1 MNRTRSHAIA
11 TASANLEGTCRAVER
26 PNGEAYWTRNGSLA
40 FGYLP
45 AGPLVGREGHIPI
58 CLPQGDPEF
67 GEIHVR
73 TVHKAWL
80 DANELSV
87 PMMLA
92 KLLRSTGRIHST
104 EVDRKFAIET
114 SGYSANVIVV
124 KYRPDFRLFDV
135 ITIYDR
141 RCQVD
146 GQYLA
151 PYFAAKERDE
161 IEFFRLEEPPEPRV
175 SQRRARKWHTAKIAV
190 DLVA

>member
-1 MNRTRSHAIA
+1 MNPTRSNAIA
-11 TASANLEGTCRAVER
+11 TASACLEGSCREVER
-26 PNGEAYWTRNGSLA
+26 PYGEAYWTRNGSLA

-45 AGPLVGREGHIPI
+45 AGPLVGHEGHIPI
-58 CLPQGDPEF
+58 CLPKGDPEF

-73 TVHKAWL
+73 TVHKGWL

-92 KLLRSTGRIHST
+92 RLLRSAGRVHST

-124 KYRPDFRLFDV
+124 KYRHDFRLFDV

-151 PYFAAKERDE
+151 PYFAAKERGE
-161 IEFFRLEEPPEPRV
+161 IDIFRLEEPPEPRV
-175 SQRRARKWHTAKIAV
+175 SRRRAKKWHAANIAV